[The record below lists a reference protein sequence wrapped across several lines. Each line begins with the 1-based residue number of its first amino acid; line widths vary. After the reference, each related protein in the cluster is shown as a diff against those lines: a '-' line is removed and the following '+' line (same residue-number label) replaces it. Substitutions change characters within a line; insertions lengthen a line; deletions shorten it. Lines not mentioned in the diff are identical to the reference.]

1 MPMFCIALQS
11 HDPYFYL
18 AAEEYLLRNK
28 KEEYLILAINSR
40 AVIIGKHQAPHRE
53 INTEFI
59 TQHDIPVIRRITG
72 GGTVF
77 HDTGNLN
84 FTFIR
89 QSEEGKQV
97 DFRRYVQPVIE
108 FLSSQGVEAIFEGKN
123 DLKVNGLKI
132 SGNAEH
138 VFRNRVIHHGT
149 LLFNASLEMLKNSLR
164 KDTSCYITRA
174 VESNPSSVTN
184 LDRFISGNKDIFMF
198 REAMMNYFLDT
209 TPGASRYEIPG
220 EEINEIS
227 LLADSKY
234 RSWEWNWAYGP
245 DYEFIK
251 QFLYHGN
258 SISCRMRVKEGIIS
272 ECLLEGDSELADIA
286 EKFIGCRH
294 MVDDIK
300 DIFRKGNI
308 MDLDTFAFF

>member
-28 KEEYLILAINSR
+28 KEEYLILAINRR
-40 AVIIGKHQAPHRE
+40 AVIIGKHQSPHRE
-53 INTEFI
+53 INTEFV

-89 QSEEGKQV
+89 QSEAGRQV
-97 DFRRYVQPVIE
+97 DFPRYVQPVIE

-174 VESNPSSVTN
+174 VESNPSSVAN
-184 LDRFISGNKDIFMF
+184 LDKFLPAFKDVFEF
-198 REAMMNYFLDT
+198 RDVMMSYLLKT
-209 TPGASRYEIPG
+209 LPGAVRKSFSA

-245 DYEFIK
+245 DYDFIK
-251 QFLYHGN
+251 QFVYHGN
-258 SISCRMRVKEGIIS
+258 SISCRMRVKEGVIS
-272 ECLLEGDSELADIA
+272 ECLLEGDRDLAGIA
-286 EKFIGCRH
+286 EKLIGCRH
-294 MVDDIK
+294 MADDIK
-300 DIFRKGNI
+300 DIFVKGNI
-308 MDLDTFAFF
+308 RDMDIFTFF